1 MTRAAIIGTAGRHNQ
16 HLRLSA
22 DVFERMCRKAAEFLA
37 PDDDLQSG
45 GAAWADHVAVVLFLA
60 ERARSLTLYLPAE
73 FDLASAR
80 FVETSQDRFDCGRIA
95 NYYHDLFAVRTGW
108 RPMVM
113 IAEAVQVGAK
123 IVVIP
128 GFKERNIP
136 VGECDRLLA
145 FSFGRDPR
153 WPEDG
158 GSRHCW
164 NNSTA
169 SQRLHFPIDLLR

>member
-22 DVFERMCRKAAEFLA
+22 DIFERMCRKAAEFVA

-60 ERARSLTLYLPAE
+60 ERARSLTLYLPCE
-73 FDLASAR
+73 FDLASVR
-80 FVETSQDRFDCGRIA
+80 FVEASRDRLDGGRIA
-95 NYYHDLFAVRTGW
+95 NHYHDLFATRTGW

-113 IAEAVQVGAK
+113 IAEAARRGAEL
-123 IVVIP
+123 VVVP
-128 GFKERNIP
+128 GFRNRNIP
-136 VGECDRLLA
+136 VGDCDRLIA
-145 FSFGRDPR
+145 FTFGAGV
-153 WPEDG
+153 WPDG
-158 GSRHCW
+158 NGTRHCW

-169 SQRLHFPIDLLR
+169 SQRLHFPIDSLE